1 MATLG
6 LGDYGSS
13 DEGEDIGEPIVVRTA
28 ASDRSSTAEPIL
40 EKAAGGSKV
49 KYAQSAFESLPQSVR
64 QDMHDDTSAIGP
76 ALDPQSSVRM
86 ANPYASGTASASQ
99 SPYTSER
106 LLIRDLT
113 MPPTPN
119 FDIPQSPPGSPSA
132 IVSSKFAR
140 FLELKK
146 QGVHFNERL
155 EKSSALQNPSL
166 LQKMMKFAGVE
177 EQDQFASTLPPSL
190 AIPTSFPAWA
200 YADELAKTQQA
211 MTKKLEEDRVKV
223 QREAIDF
230 VPAAGSAASSRGATP
245 GATGGRGVK
254 GSAAE
259 RVMAGLNRDRS
270 GSPAG
275 PNERNFRDAERSA
288 EKRRSPVVTGTSVI
302 AVKFKDG
309 VVIAADNLAS
319 YGSLA
324 RFTDVK
330 RLRRFNDQV
339 VVGFGGDVSDMQ
351 YLDRLLNSLDIRENY
366 TSAEPETT
374 LNAKNLHTYMSKV
387 MYKRRSD
394 FNPLWNHIL
403 VAGLN

>member
-13 DEGEDIGEPIVVRTA
+13 DEEGEEIGAPIVARTA
-28 ASDRSSTAEPIL
+28 ASDRSSTAASISKE
-40 EKAAGGSKV
+40 AAGGSGV
-49 KYAQSAFESLPQSVR
+49 KHAQGAIDSLPQLMP
-64 QDMHDDTSAIGP
+64 QDLHDDTSAIGP
-76 ALDPQSSVRM
+76 ALEPQGSISM
-86 ANPYASGTASASQ
+86 ANPYASGTASAPQ

-113 MPPTPN
+113 MPPMPN
-119 FDIPQSPPGSPSA
+119 FNIPQSPPSSPSA
-132 IVSSKFAR
+132 IVSSKFGR
-140 FLELKK
+140 FLELKN

-155 EKSSALQNPSL
+155 EKSSALKNPSL
-166 LQKMMKFAGVE
+166 LQKMTKFAGVE

-190 AIPTSFPAWA
+190 AVPTSFPAWA

-211 MTKKLEEDRVKV
+211 MTKKLEEDRAKI

-275 PNERNFRDAERSA
+275 PNGGNVRDVERSGRRM
-288 EKRRSPVVTGTSVI
+288 EGRRNRFDDSRSWHRSRSPRHRQS
-302 AVKFKDG
+302 
-309 VVIAADNLAS
+309 
-319 YGSLA
+319 
-324 RFTDVK
+324 
-330 RLRRFNDQV
+330 
-339 VVGFGGDVSDMQ
+339 
-351 YLDRLLNSLDIRENY
+351 
-366 TSAEPETT
+366 
-374 LNAKNLHTYMSKV
+374 
-387 MYKRRSD
+387 RSR
-394 FNPLWNHIL
+394 
-403 VAGLN
+403 